1 MIAKVSPHHSI
12 TMLDVNHRA
21 LALVEKQK
29 INGIDNAIVK
39 ESDALSAVED
49 KSFDFILTN
58 PPIRA
63 GKETVHRIFEQA
75 LHRLDS
81 NGELFVVIQKK
92 QGMPSAKKRMNELF
106 GNVEVVNK
114 DKGYYILRSIK
125 A

>member
-1 MIAKVSPHHSI
+1 M
-12 TMLDVNHRA
+12 
-21 LALVEKQK
+21 
-29 INGIDNAIVK
+29 IVK

-92 QGMPSAKKRMNELF
+92 QGMPSAKKRMNELLEI
-106 GNVEVVNK
+106 EVVNK